1 MFDCRLIQLCLQTFK
16 LTLHIHL
23 QCLNELP
30 HLFLSLLIINVLICL
45 VLSVWFCGGDCWG
58 CLLLVMHHAIL
69 KDSNLFI
76 GELHKARACIIL
88 RLGLQKLILLRINSR
103 ILDHFLASLLLVIW
117 WHTLNLQ
124 LWLTFLNC
132 SCLLWLFFSR
142 HDVYDLVWCQQRV
155 GPTKLRLI
163 LILHILR
170 ICGQICRM
178 LLKLLILVHLLRHV
192 KESFWGQIFHAFR
205 LDKLILRAYWVN

>member
-1 MFDCRLIQLCLQTFK
+1 MAKFLHQFYHQFLSVRRRNLSLENPIQINFLVNFKLFLSKLTLIILLSNFALFTICYVHVVFDCRLIQLCLQTFK

-45 VLSVWFCGGDCWG
+45 ILSVWFCGGDCWG

-76 GELHKARACIIL
+76 GKLHKARACIIL

-103 ILDHFLASLLLVIW
+103 ILDHFLASLLLVI
-117 WHTLNLQ
+117 
-124 LWLTFLNC
+124 
-132 SCLLWLFFSR
+132 
-142 HDVYDLVWCQQRV
+142 
-155 GPTKLRLI
+155 
-163 LILHILR
+163 
-170 ICGQICRM
+170 
-178 LLKLLILVHLLRHV
+178 
-192 KESFWGQIFHAFR
+192 
-205 LDKLILRAYWVN
+205 